1 MDAIKLSPSELT
13 FLWDECPRCFYLKV
27 TGRLSRP
34 STAFPSIFSSID
46 RAMKNHYRDRS
57 VQELSPDLPPGKFF
71 FSEQFIVSQP
81 VTRPGFDLPVYFAG
95 KFDALLEFDNG
106 DFGIVDFKTS
116 EAKEAH
122 IAFYA
127 RQLEAYAYC
136 LEHPLSGKLAR
147 SPITHLGLAY
157 YSPHTMK
164 FAEDGELALHGHFGW
179 QPLQRDEGAFLNFMD
194 GVIEVLA
201 QPEPPQAAPDCK
213 FCQYRELA
221 RGTGL

>member
-1 MDAIKLSPSELT
+1 MDALKLSPSELT
-13 FLWDECPRCFYLKV
+13 FLWDECPRCFYLK
-27 TGRLSRP
+27 TKGILARP
-34 STAFPSIFSSID
+34 SAPFPSIFSSID
-46 RAMKNHYRDRS
+46 RAMKNHYRDLP
-57 VQELSPDLPPGKFF
+57 VQSLSPDLPPGKFF

-81 VTRPGFDLPVYFAG
+81 VSRPGRDLQVYFAG

-157 YSPHTMK
+157 YSPHTMR
-164 FAEDGELALHGHFGW
+164 FDEEGELALHGHFGW
-179 QPLQRDEGAFLNFMD
+179 QPIQRDEGGFMKFID
-194 GVIEVLA
+194 EVIVLLDS
-201 QPEPPQAAPDCK
+201 PEPPEASSDCK
-213 FCQYRELA
+213 FCQYRDKA
-221 RGTGL
+221 RETGL

>member
-1 MDAIKLSPSELT
+1 MDTLKISPSELT

-34 STAFPSIFSSID
+34 SSAFPSIFSSID
-46 RAMKNHYRDRS
+46 RAMKNHYRDLS
-57 VQELSPDLPPGKFF
+57 IQELSPDLPPGRFF

-81 VTRPGFDLPVYFAG
+81 VSIPGHDLGVYFAG
-95 KFDALLEFDNG
+95 KFDALLEFENG
-106 DFGIVDFKTS
+106 DFGVVDFKTS
-116 EAKEAH
+116 EAKQAH

-136 LEHPLSGKLAR
+136 LEHPAAGKLKKA
-147 SPITHLGLAY
+147 PITTLGLAY

-164 FAEDGELALHGHFGW
+164 FAEDGDLALHGHFGW
-179 QPLQRDEGAFLNFMD
+179 QPLQRDEGAFLSFID
-194 GVIEVLA
+194 GVIAVLA
-201 QPEPPQAAPDCK
+201 ELEPPEASPNCK

-221 RGTGL
+221 RESGL